1 MSVLSV
7 LPPRPDLDQLRHQA
21 KDLLRAAQTGDPS
34 ALARIAAVSGQVIL
48 AGAQLAVA
56 REHGFPSW
64 ARLKIEVERRA
75 ILDRRDVPA
84 LTALLAEHPELA
96 TEDLTRWRDH
106 PHGAGPIN
114 YAAMLRVDTTTMTW
128 REVVGTGAVV
138 RALLAAGAPVN
149 GRPEDRETPLITA
162 ASYGDAEA
170 AAALVE
176 AGADLETHSAPN
188 AGGIPDASALAHA
201 AIYGHTAIVDLLVAA
216 GARVTSVVLAAAAGD
231 LTGWD
236 LAAADRETRI
246 LAMIMAADH
255 QRLAV
260 IDQLIEAGTPFDTA
274 DATWHRHPLRLAA
287 ENARPASVRHLL
299 ALGADPDV
307 RDERGRTALDLC
319 RFGHAQHPGD
329 RTYEE
334 VARILEPVTS
344 GAGG

>member
-1 MSVLSV
+1 MSVLPS
-7 LPPRPDLDQLRHQA
+7 RPDFDQLRHQA
-21 KDLLRAAQTGDPS
+21 KDLLRAAQAGDAS

-48 AGAQLAVA
+48 AGAQLAIA

-106 PHGAGPIN
+106 PLGAGPIN

-128 REVVGTGAVV
+128 REITGTGPVV

-149 GRPEDRETPLITA
+149 GRREDRETPLITA

-170 AAALVE
+170 AAVLVQ

-188 AGGIPDASALAHA
+188 AGGVPDASALAHA
-201 AIYGHTAIVDLLVAA
+201 AIFGHTAIVDLLVAA
-216 GARVTSVVLAAAAGD
+216 GARITSVVLAAAFGD

-236 LAAADRETRI
+236 LADADPETRI
-246 LAMIMAADH
+246 LALIMAADH
-255 QRLAV
+255 QRLAI
-260 IDQLIEAGTPFDTA
+260 IDQLVAAGTPVDAA

-287 ENARPASVRHLL
+287 ENGRQASVRHLL
-299 ALGADPDV
+299 ALGADPDL
-307 RDERGRTALDLC
+307 RDEEGRTALDLC
-319 RFGHAQHPGD
+319 RLGHARHPSD
-329 RTYEE
+329 RAYEE
-334 VARILEPVTS
+334 VARLLEPVTTPN
-344 GAGG
+344 GPAG